1 MIYCKDNKELHLSG
15 TADLLLAQA
24 TAVAINVLKV
34 ACAGR
39 KDEMRK
45 EIVEKFVELVVKD
58 VCGEK
63 SKVSDG
69 NCLIKVE
76 NGMTTKAGNAKDILE
91 ALEICVSVVV
101 KTLAG
106 EDEDKAGSLV
116 CEFIARTKPI
126 TYPVQPSGGYL
137 IFVYNYGSAAVFL
150 VRGEYSKGFVH
161 RLAPVNDRNAFS
173 CKWENSALT
182 ITSSDDASATVSII
196 RLY

>member
-76 NGMTTKAGNAKDILE
+76 NGITTMTEAILKPEKTPAITPGICSGME
-91 ALEICVSVVV
+91 A
-101 KTLAG
+101 
-106 EDEDKAGSLV
+106 
-116 CEFIARTKPI
+116 
-126 TYPVQPSGGYL
+126 
-137 IFVYNYGSAAVFL
+137 
-150 VRGEYSKGFVH
+150 
-161 RLAPVNDRNAFS
+161 
-173 CKWENSALT
+173 
-182 ITSSDDASATVSII
+182 TSSA
-196 RLY
+196 

>member
-24 TAVAINVLKV
+24 TAIAINVLKV

-76 NGMTTKAGNAKDILE
+76 NGITTMAGNAKDILE
-91 ALEICVSVVV
+91 ALEICV
-101 KTLAG
+101 TLAG
-106 EDEDKAGSLV
+106 EDEGKAGSLV
-116 CEFIARTKPI
+116 CEFVSHATERMIHDDVKTVEKR
-126 TYPVQPSGGYL
+126 GGKKC
-137 IFVYNYGSAAVFL
+137 
-150 VRGEYSKGFVH
+150 SK
-161 RLAPVNDRNAFS
+161 N
-173 CKWENSALT
+173 
-182 ITSSDDASATVSII
+182 
-196 RLY
+196 

>member
-63 SKVSDG
+63 SKV
-69 NCLIKVE
+69 I
-76 NGMTTKAGNAKDILE
+76 TTMAGNAKDILE

-116 CEFIARTKPI
+116 CEFISHATERVIRDDVKTVEKR
-126 TYPVQPSGGYL
+126 GGKKC
-137 IFVYNYGSAAVFL
+137 
-150 VRGEYSKGFVH
+150 SK
-161 RLAPVNDRNAFS
+161 N
-173 CKWENSALT
+173 
-182 ITSSDDASATVSII
+182 
-196 RLY
+196 

>member
-24 TAVAINVLKV
+24 TAIAINVLKV

-76 NGMTTKAGNAKDILE
+76 NGITTMAASGIPARIVPTTGIRTAAGA
-91 ALEICVSVVV
+91 
-101 KTLAG
+101 
-106 EDEDKAGSLV
+106 
-116 CEFIARTKPI
+116 
-126 TYPVQPSGGYL
+126 
-137 IFVYNYGSAAVFL
+137 
-150 VRGEYSKGFVH
+150 
-161 RLAPVNDRNAFS
+161 
-173 CKWENSALT
+173 
-182 ITSSDDASATVSII
+182 
-196 RLY
+196 

>member
-24 TAVAINVLKV
+24 TAIAINVLKV

-76 NGMTTKAGNAKDILE
+76 NGITTMAGNAKDILE

-116 CEFIARTKPI
+116 CEFISHTTERMIRTTEEGALQDAQLSDLVSCLYTALDSAVVARDEYQSRAEAEIPEELD
-126 TYPVQPSGGYL
+126 YCE
-137 IFVYNYGSAAVFL
+137 AV
-150 VRGEYSKGFVH
+150 
-161 RLAPVNDRNAFS
+161 
-173 CKWENSALT
+173 
-182 ITSSDDASATVSII
+182 
-196 RLY
+196 

>member
-45 EIVEKFVELVVKD
+45 EIVELVVKD

-76 NGMTTKAGNAKDILE
+76 NGITTMAGNAKDILE

-116 CEFIARTKPI
+116 CEFISHATERMIRDDVKTVEKR
-126 TYPVQPSGGYL
+126 GGKKC
-137 IFVYNYGSAAVFL
+137 
-150 VRGEYSKGFVH
+150 SK
-161 RLAPVNDRNAFS
+161 N
-173 CKWENSALT
+173 
-182 ITSSDDASATVSII
+182 
-196 RLY
+196 

>member
-24 TAVAINVLKV
+24 TAIAINVLKV

-76 NGMTTKAGNAKDILE
+76 NGITTMAGNAKDILE

-116 CEFIARTKPI
+116 CEFISHATERVI
-126 TYPVQPSGGYL
+126 
-137 IFVYNYGSAAVFL
+137 
-150 VRGEYSKGFVH
+150 R
-161 RLAPVNDRNAFS
+161 
-173 CKWENSALT
+173 
-182 ITSSDDASATVSII
+182 DDVSILLALGI
-196 RLY
+196 AGGVSFFIWAACKLKKEEQQNAARQ

>member
-1 MIYCKDNKELHLSG
+1 MIYCKDNKGLHLSG

-45 EIVEKFVELVVKD
+45 EIVELVVKD

-76 NGMTTKAGNAKDILE
+76 NGMTTMAGNAKDILE

-116 CEFIARTKPI
+116 CEFISHATERVIRDDVKTVEKR
-126 TYPVQPSGGYL
+126 GGKKC
-137 IFVYNYGSAAVFL
+137 
-150 VRGEYSKGFVH
+150 SK
-161 RLAPVNDRNAFS
+161 N
-173 CKWENSALT
+173 
-182 ITSSDDASATVSII
+182 
-196 RLY
+196 

>member
-76 NGMTTKAGNAKDILE
+76 NGMTTMAGNAKDILE

-101 KTLAG
+101 KPWRVRMRTRLG
-106 EDEDKAGSLV
+106 RWFVS
-116 CEFIARTKPI
+116 FISHATERMIRDDVKTVEKR
-126 TYPVQPSGGYL
+126 GGKKC
-137 IFVYNYGSAAVFL
+137 
-150 VRGEYSKGFVH
+150 SK
-161 RLAPVNDRNAFS
+161 N
-173 CKWENSALT
+173 
-182 ITSSDDASATVSII
+182 
-196 RLY
+196 

>member
-76 NGMTTKAGNAKDILE
+76 NGMTTMAG
-91 ALEICVSVVV
+91 VVV

-116 CEFIARTKPI
+116 CEFISHATERVIRDDVKTVEKR
-126 TYPVQPSGGYL
+126 GGKKC
-137 IFVYNYGSAAVFL
+137 
-150 VRGEYSKGFVH
+150 SK
-161 RLAPVNDRNAFS
+161 N
-173 CKWENSALT
+173 
-182 ITSSDDASATVSII
+182 
-196 RLY
+196 

>member
-15 TADLLLAQA
+15 TAELLLAQA

-39 KDEMRK
+39 KDEM
-45 EIVEKFVELVVKD
+45 VEKFVELVVKD

-76 NGMTTKAGNAKDILE
+76 NGMTTMAGNAKDILE

-116 CEFIARTKPI
+116 CEFISHATERVIRDDVKTVEK
-126 TYPVQPSGGYL
+126 
-137 IFVYNYGSAAVFL
+137 
-150 VRGEYSKGFVH
+150 RGAKKCSK
-161 RLAPVNDRNAFS
+161 N
-173 CKWENSALT
+173 
-182 ITSSDDASATVSII
+182 
-196 RLY
+196 

>member
-24 TAVAINVLKV
+24 TAVAISVLKV

-76 NGMTTKAGNAKDILE
+76 NGITTMAGNAKDMLYGIRDGLRE
-91 ALEICVSVVV
+91 WKKSDMTWMHAYDMHTRWHNMCGIP
-101 KTLAG
+101 
-106 EDEDKAGSLV
+106 EDHPRDEPQQEKG
-116 CEFIARTKPI
+116 
-126 TYPVQPSGGYL
+126 
-137 IFVYNYGSAAVFL
+137 AVPD
-150 VRGEYSKGFVH
+150 E
-161 RLAPVNDRNAFS
+161 
-173 CKWENSALT
+173 
-182 ITSSDDASATVSII
+182 
-196 RLY
+196 